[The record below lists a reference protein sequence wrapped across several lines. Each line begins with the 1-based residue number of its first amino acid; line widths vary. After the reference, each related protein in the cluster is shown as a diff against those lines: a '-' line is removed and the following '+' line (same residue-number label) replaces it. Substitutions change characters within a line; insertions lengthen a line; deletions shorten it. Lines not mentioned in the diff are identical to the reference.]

1 MRMLFLILALAGGAA
16 GAQTQPLPE
25 STPPLVPA
33 VRPPMGAASR
43 ATRHEDF
50 ARERTLRS
58 AEKAEDRADAQQ
70 REKQSARKDR
80 TMQR

>member
-25 STPPLVPA
+25 PTPPLVPA
-33 VRPPMGAASR
+33 VRPPMGSASR
-43 ATRHEDF
+43 AARHEDF

-58 AEKAEDRADAQQ
+58 AEKAEDRADARQK
-70 REKQSARKDR
+70 EKQSARKER
-80 TMQR
+80 MMQR